1 VDIPPEEIY
10 NNLIL
15 YSHDAIILVDMVA
28 EKIKNANRRACEIY
42 GLSSADFIGIK
53 FDKIFEEFQSSK
65 KTLLEIIQ
73 KKGFHRLDTVYSMS
87 DGTKKHLEVTASY
100 MQSSQSQQAVLLW
113 VVRDVSSRNL
123 IINKLRHDTLTDNL
137 TQLANRVL
145 FSDRVTQ
152 AIMKKK
158 RDNDYLYAI
167 IFLDINDFKQ
177 INDSLGHP
185 IGDQYL
191 IEVGNRLK
199 ATVREVDTVARFGGD
214 EFVILLDAIAS
225 QEEVLE
231 VCLRI
236 FQKSEEGI
244 YIVGNVLHST
254 FSIGVVVGSQ
264 EYQHYDD
271 VIRDADIAM
280 YKAKEKSGNS
290 YVIFDAK
297 MREDVRSHL
306 EFSNDFKEAVED
318 DDFVLHYQPIISLL
332 DGSIHSLEG
341 LVRWNKKNG
350 DLVYPDAFIPYAEKT
365 GMILKL
371 GESVLNTA
379 LQHLEVLKSSSH
391 NGTNISVNIS
401 AKQLDNIQFSKHV
414 LSVIEQSK
422 ISTGSLTLEVT
433 ESAIIQDINSSSYTL
448 DLFKNKGVQIS
459 LDDFGTGYSSF
470 YYLSELPIHLIKI
483 DKSFVERISKTNNL
497 NLLRSMI
504 SMGHE
509 LGKEIVAEGIENKEQ
524 LMVLRSMGCD
534 YGQGYFIHK
543 PAPFDEILYLIDHR
557 RFKI

>member
-1 VDIPPEEIY
+1 
-10 NNLIL
+10 
-15 YSHDAIILVDMVA
+15 M
-28 EKIKNANRRACEIY
+28 
-42 GLSSADFIGIK
+42 
-53 FDKIFEEFQSSK
+53 
-65 KTLLEIIQ
+65 T
-73 KKGFHRLDTVYSMS
+73 
-87 DGTKKHLEVTASY
+87 
-100 MQSSQSQQAVLLW
+100 
-113 VVRDVSSRNL
+113 
-123 IINKLRHDTLTDNL
+123 
-137 TQLANRVL
+137 
-145 FSDRVTQ
+145 
-152 AIMKKK
+152 
-158 RDNDYLYAI
+158 
-167 IFLDINDFKQ
+167 
-177 INDSLGHP
+177 
-185 IGDQYL
+185 
-191 IEVGNRLK
+191 

-214 EFVILLDAIAS
+214 EFVILLDSIAS
-225 QEEVLE
+225 EEEVLE

-297 MREDVRSHL
+297 MREDVKSHL

-318 DDFVLHYQPIISLL
+318 DDFILHYQPIISLQ

-341 LVRWNKKNG
+341 LVRWKKKNG
-350 DLVYPDAFIPYAEKT
+350 ELVYPDAFIPYAEKT

-379 LQHLEVLKSSSH
+379 LLHLEVLKSSSH

-414 LSVIEQSK
+414 LSVIEQSN

-448 DLFKNKGVQIS
+448 DLFKNKGIQIS

-509 LGKEIVAEGIENKEQ
+509 LGKEIVAEGIETKEQ

-543 PAPFDEILYLIDHR
+543 PAPFDVIHNLIKNR

>member
-1 VDIPPEEIY
+1 MDIQPEEIY

-15 YSHDAIILVDMVA
+15 YSHDAIILVDMVS
-28 EKIKNANRRACEIY
+28 EKIKNANRRACEIF
-42 GLSSADFIGIK
+42 GLSSDDFLGTK
-53 FDKIFEEFQSSK
+53 FENIFKEFQSSK
-65 KTLLEIIQ
+65 KQLGEIIQ
-73 KKGFHRLDTVYSMS
+73 KKGFHRLETVYTMP
-87 DGTKKHLEVTASY
+87 DGKKKNLEVTASY
-100 MQSSQSQQAVLLW
+100 LQSSQEAVLLW

-123 IINKLRHDTLTDNL
+123 IIKKLRHDTLTDNL

-152 AIMKKK
+152 AIIKKR

-199 ATVREVDTVARFGGD
+199 AIVREVDTVARFGGD
-214 EFVILLDAIAS
+214 EFVILLDSIAS
-225 QEEVLE
+225 QEEALE
-231 VCLRI
+231 ICLRI

-244 YIVGNVLHST
+244 YIAGNVLHST

-297 MREDVRSHL
+297 MREDVKSHL

-318 DDFVLHYQPIISLL
+318 DDFILHYQPIISLQ

-341 LVRWNKKNG
+341 LVRWKKKNG
-350 DLVYPDAFIPYAEKT
+350 ELVYPDAFIPYAEKT

-379 LQHLEVLKSSSH
+379 LLHLEVLKSSSH

-414 LSVIEQSK
+414 LSVIEQSN

-448 DLFKNKGVQIS
+448 DLFKNKGIQIS

-509 LGKEIVAEGIENKEQ
+509 LGKEIVAEGIETKEQ

-543 PAPFDEILYLIDHR
+543 PAPFDVILNLINQR